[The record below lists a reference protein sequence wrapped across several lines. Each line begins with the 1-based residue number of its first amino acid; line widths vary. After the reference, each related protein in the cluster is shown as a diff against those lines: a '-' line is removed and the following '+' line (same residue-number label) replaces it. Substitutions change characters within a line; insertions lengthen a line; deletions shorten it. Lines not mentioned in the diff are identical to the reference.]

1 MLTTHDGFQVEF
13 NTPYHGAYDILH
25 IIWPTCI
32 CHKNSEWCNNM
43 IKRDEVKED
52 LAQTLR
58 EIAEI

>member
-1 MLTTHDGFQVEF
+1 MLTSIDGFQVEL
-13 NTPYHGAYDILH
+13 NIPYHGAYGMLH
-25 IIWPTCI
+25 TI
-32 CHKNSEWCNNM
+32 CHENSEWCNNT